1 MEHKPYVVFG
11 EAPESDSE
19 EEVNVSIFKTT
30 QIKQPVQNNPQGI
43 IVAGEAP
50 ESDEEHEDDA
60 SVSSIS
66 SAASVSSLTSLT
78 SGIKRN
84 KLTGKTKKP
93 DDAKYNTLLHKRLRE
108 RNISLHKNV
117 YDFAHQT
124 IVAAGR
130 DLNTM
135 NQQLLRSQIQLQEAA
150 TAVRVLQTHVMQ
162 LQTKLAAVTSTAF
175 LPHINAPLNSDACQ
189 AVKSEV
195 KIPRLGQLKYYNSI
209 LITVDN
215 KKSEILICLLAV
227 YLVEHHYIPVII

>member
-1 MEHKPYVVFG
+1 MIYQLHWFFPMEHKPYVVFG

-50 ESDEEHEDDA
+50 ESDEEHED
-60 SVSSIS
+60 
-66 SAASVSSLTSLT
+66 
-78 SGIKRN
+78 G
-84 KLTGKTKKP
+84 
-93 DDAKYNTLLHKRLRE
+93 E